1 MNNNVIV
8 PDEWPRHK
16 KIKFIGITL
25 IIIIVV
31 LLISVN

>member
-16 KIKFIGITL
+16 KIKFLGIILITIVLIL
-25 IIIIVV
+25 IISI
-31 LLISVN
+31 

>member
-16 KIKFIGITL
+16 KIKFLGITVL
-25 IIIIVV
+25 FVV
-31 LLISVN
+31 ILLLISVN

>member
-16 KIKFIGITL
+16 KIKFLGITL
-25 IIIIVV
+25 VAII
-31 LLISVN
+31 LILVISI

>member
-25 IIIIVV
+25 IIIV
-31 LLISVN
+31 LILVISI

>member
-16 KIKFIGITL
+16 KIKFLGITL
-25 IIIIVV
+25 VAII
-31 LLISVN
+31 LILVILI

>member
-16 KIKFIGITL
+16 KIKFLGITL
-25 IIIIVV
+25 IIIV
-31 LLISVN
+31 LILVISI